1 MNKIKIYAA
10 NSCCIKKNIVTLWQT
25 IKHTNMT
32 RNITI
37 KNPSQKMIQVFD
49 ALREKKQQQIKKLTE
64 KNECT
69 FTIVV

>member
-1 MNKIKIYAA
+1 M
-10 NSCCIKKNIVTLWQT
+10 QRT
-25 IKHTNMT
+25 IKPTNMT

-49 ALREKKQQQIKKLTE
+49 ALREKKQQQIKKLTA
-64 KNECT
+64 KKQCT

>member
-1 MNKIKIYAA
+1 
-10 NSCCIKKNIVTLWQT
+10 
-25 IKHTNMT
+25 MT

-49 ALREKKQQQIKKLTE
+49 ALREKKQQVKKLTE
-64 KNECT
+64 KKQCT